1 ISARPT
7 MPTSRAS
14 AASSKSIPP
23 GPSEPSSIPSA
34 RNADRTGSPVRA
46 APSAAMMLAARTP
59 PTSRSTRPSS
69 TASSFPVGVSTAAWN
84 TSGMATRPRTR
95 KIGRLSEI
103 AQVAVRHGFGYF
115 FERHKLTDLLPWT
128 ARVEVT
134 AQAAIGSDRGRHLRE
149 MLDELGPTF
158 VKFGQLLSTRPDVV
172 PPDIVA
178 ELRSLQDDVT
188 PFPFAQVREVVEA
201 ELGLTLEQAFLEF
214 GEVPIAAASIG
225 QVHRAVLPNGD
236 AVVVKVQR
244 PNAPMQIE
252 NDLALL
258 YQAARLIRERVRALD
273 FIDVND
279 LVDEFARFI
288 RQELDYKL
296 EARHADTFR
305 RNFTG
310 SDTVVVPRVYWDYSG
325 ARMLTLE
332 YLEGVQLAD
341 FEVEA
346 SALDVRRELAY
357 RVTDTWM
364 EMIFRHGF
372 FHGDPHPANVLVLD
386 GGRIGLVDFGLVGK
400 LTQEDMARLTRLF
413 IDAATEN
420 VDALPRRLAELG
432 VRYPNDREDEFAAE
446 LRELFYRYYGASLA
460 DIDPI
465 QVIRE
470 AFSLIYSMNLKL
482 PTRFVLLDKAIA
494 TLGAVGVEL
503 YPRFNVFE
511 VARPYARELM
521 LERFSP
527 GRVASR
533 AQKRGRE
540 LFEIANELPYQVHD
554 VLQEIRDGQI
564 EVGFVH
570 KGLDEFMHK
579 LDVVFNRLVVA
590 LVVAGGLLGSSL
602 IGILATE
609 GPQIFGIHFL
619 SVIGFIMSGVL
630 GAWLLVGVLRS
641 GRI

>member
-1 ISARPT
+1 
-7 MPTSRAS
+7 
-14 AASSKSIPP
+14 
-23 GPSEPSSIPSA
+23 
-34 RNADRTGSPVRA
+34 
-46 APSAAMMLAARTP
+46 
-59 PTSRSTRPSS
+59 
-69 TASSFPVGVSTAAWN
+69 
-84 TSGMATRPRTR
+84 MATRPRTR

-115 FERHKLTDLLPWT
+115 FERHKLTDLLPWS
-128 ARVEVT
+128 ARGEAIPAVT
-134 AQAAIGSDRGRHLRE
+134 GSDRGRHLRE

-178 ELRSLQDDVT
+178 ELRSLQDDVR
-188 PFPFAQVREVVEA
+188 PFPFAQVRAVVEA
-201 ELGLTLEQAFLEF
+201 ELGLTLEQAFLRFDET
-214 GEVPIAAASIG
+214 PLAAASIG
-225 QVHRAVLPNGD
+225 QVHRAMLPNGD
-236 AVVVKVQR
+236 EVAVKVQR
-244 PNAPMQIE
+244 PNAPRQIE
-252 NDLALL
+252 SDLQLL
-258 YQAARLIRERVRALD
+258 YQAARMIKERVRALD
-273 FIDVND
+273 FIDAHE

-296 EARHADTFR
+296 EARNADTFR
-305 RNFTG
+305 RNFAD
-310 SDTVVVPRVYWDYSG
+310 SDHVVVPKVYWTYCG
-325 ARMLTLE
+325 TRMLTLE
-332 YLEGVQLAD
+332 FLEGVQLAD
-341 FEVEA
+341 
-346 SALDVRRELAY
+346 LDFDTTSLEERRDLAY
-357 RVTDTWM
+357 RVTQTWM

-386 GGRIGLVDFGLVGK
+386 GARIGLVDFGLVGK
-400 LTQEDMARLTRLF
+400 LTDEDMTRLTRLF

-432 VRYPNDREDEFAAE
+432 VRYPPEREEEFRTA

-460 DIDPI
+460 EIDPV

-470 AFSLIYSMNLKL
+470 GFGLIYSMNLHL

-494 TLGAVGVEL
+494 TLGGVGVDL
-503 YPRFNVFE
+503 YPDFNVFE
-511 VARPYARELM
+511 VASPYARALM
-521 LERFSP
+521 LERFTP
-527 GRVASR
+527 RRLAQR
-533 AQKRGRE
+533 AQKEGRE
-540 LFEIANELPYQVHD
+540 LAGIARELPYQLHD

-579 LDVVFNRLVVA
+579 LDVGINRLVVA
-590 LVVAGGLLGSSL
+590 LVVAGGLLGSSM

-619 SVIGFIMSGVL
+619 SVIGFVFSGVL

-641 GRI
+641 GRL